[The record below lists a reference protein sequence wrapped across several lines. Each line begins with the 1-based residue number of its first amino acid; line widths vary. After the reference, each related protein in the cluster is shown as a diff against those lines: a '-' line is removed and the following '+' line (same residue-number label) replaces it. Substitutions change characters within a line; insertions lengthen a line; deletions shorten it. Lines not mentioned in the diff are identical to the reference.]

1 MNLTIPNSHSQVA
14 TEPPAMV
21 RVVSRE
27 DMGWHPPVRPIFRPP
42 PLIAAPPLADVAAFA
57 SEVRRDLRLAS

>member
-1 MNLTIPNSHSQVA
+1 
-14 TEPPAMV
+14 MV

-42 PLIAAPPLADVAAFA
+42 PLIVAPPLADVAAFA

>member
-1 MNLTIPNSHSQVA
+1 MHFPVHFVRPQIA

-27 DMGWHPPVRPIFRPP
+27 DVEWNLPDRHVFKAP
-42 PLIAAPPLADVAAFA
+42 PLHVRPPLADVAALA
-57 SEVRRDLRLAS
+57 AELRRDLHAA